1 MNQQPIRMFFA
12 TVALAAVAAV
22 LASTGNARLP
32 EGDGVHTVA
41 AQSQRHRTVAKPQQ
55 AARGSV
61 VLDPAIWAAILRNN
75 TRLTTN
81 PQQAAGASVVLDP
94 AIWAAILR
102 NHTRLTTNASIPSVD
117 PATFEGYRG

>member
-12 TVALAAVAAV
+12 TVALSAVAAV

-41 AQSQRHRTVAKPQQ
+41 AQSQRHRTVAMPQQ

-61 VLDPAIWAAILRNN
+61 VL
-75 TRLTTN
+75 
-81 PQQAAGASVVLDP
+81 LDP

>member
-12 TVALAAVAAV
+12 TVALSAVAAL
-22 LASTGNARLP
+22 LAGTGNARLP
-32 EGDGVHTVA
+32 EGDGVHTVP
-41 AQSQRHRTVAKPQQ
+41 AQSQRHGTVAKPQQ
-55 AARGSV
+55 AARASV
-61 VLDPAIWAAILRNN
+61 VLDPAIWSAILRNN

-94 AIWAAILR
+94 AIWSAILR
-102 NHTRLTTNASIPSVD
+102 NGTRLTTNASVPYVD